1 MNKDKENI
9 LELITNEE
17 VEWKKL
23 GEVLKSITTGLNP
36 RKNFVL
42 NDDSS
47 GELTCWYI
55 TTKDYSDTEE
65 IKFIEGKTARITK
78 EAKEKINNRS
88 KLEKGDLLF
97 SAVGT
102 VGKVAI
108 VDIDTSNFDVNEST
122 FVLKCDEKYLNNKY
136 LLYLLREHK
145 FQSQVEALLK
155 GSTLKGI
162 RKGSLEKIKVP
173 IPSLKLQ
180 EKIVD
185 ILDKLTLLQAELQAE
200 LQCRTK
206 QYEYYLEKLLT
217 FDFEHDKA
225 SKQASK
231 QAITLSEEY
240 IKLLIKLSERFNV
253 KISEKIKCMI
263 YNISDVF
270 MLSNGYTPSKR
281 KQKYWDNGTIPWFR
295 MEDIRKSGSVLYD
308 SIQKVTEKG
317 VKGKLF
323 PPDSIMMATSATI
336 GEHALVKV
344 PYLSNQRFTNFILKD
359 KFKKNLNM
367 KFMYYYFYIIDEKA
381 KQNVNDSSFPSV
393 NMEILIK
400 YKIPV
405 PSIEVQNII
414 VEVLDKFSKYTND
427 ANDGLLKEINLRQK
441 EYEYYR
447 GKLLDFRK

>member
-136 LLYLLREHK
+136 LLYLLREHR
-145 FQSQVEALLK
+145 FQAQVKSLLK
-155 GSTLKGI
+155 GSTLSGI

-180 EKIVD
+180 EKIVY
-185 ILDKLTLLQAELQAE
+185 ILDKLTLLQSELQSELQA
-200 LQCRTK
+200 RTKQYTYYREHLLSIINLNKLAMKNLLNGEYEIKEYKIKDICNRQKGIDITAKEMKKLDEKDGDIKIFAGGNTYAMTSLENIDSEKVIRVPSIIVKSRGNIEFEYYDKPFTHKNEFWSYSSKDNEKYNIKYVYYCLENNLFKIRNKAITGKLPQISIGVTDDFKITLPPIIIQNIIVQILDKLKSLVDEAQGLLPKEIKQRQK

-217 FDFEHDKA
+217 FDSQYVKA
-225 SKQASK
+225 SKQASNN
-231 QAITLSEEY
+231 T
-240 IKLLIKLSERFNV
+240 
-253 KISEKIKCMI
+253 
-263 YNISDVF
+263 
-270 MLSNGYTPSKR
+270 
-281 KQKYWDNGTIPWFR
+281 
-295 MEDIRKSGSVLYD
+295 
-308 SIQKVTEKG
+308 
-317 VKGKLF
+317 
-323 PPDSIMMATSATI
+323 
-336 GEHALVKV
+336 
-344 PYLSNQRFTNFILKD
+344 
-359 KFKKNLNM
+359 
-367 KFMYYYFYIIDEKA
+367 
-381 KQNVNDSSFPSV
+381 
-393 NMEILIK
+393 
-400 YKIPV
+400 
-405 PSIEVQNII
+405 
-414 VEVLDKFSKYTND
+414 
-427 ANDGLLKEINLRQK
+427 
-441 EYEYYR
+441 
-447 GKLLDFRK
+447 